1 MIKLIGFPEA
11 TVTIDMSGCIRMDG
25 HSVDTIHPDDFF
37 AGKYD
42 AHDIFIVTVMREL
55 ELRQQIIRELNV
67 RGLSRATFVHS
78 TAIVD
83 PSAVIKPGTFVG
95 PFASVFCQS
104 HIGYDVIVGPYSM
117 VSHKVSIGDGTL
129 IHPGTMIAGT
139 ASIGNNC
146 TMGLRSTV
154 LDQVAICDDVSIAGG
169 ALVNKDITISGCYV
183 GAPARKIARET
194 DFLALDNLQVK

>member
-25 HSVDTIHPDDFF
+25 NAVDVLHPDDFF
-37 AGKYD
+37 AGKYND
-42 AHDIFIVTVMREL
+42 SDTFIVTVMREL

-67 RGLSRATFVHS
+67 RGLVRDTFVHS

-104 HIGYDVIVGPYSM
+104 TIGYDVIVG
-117 VSHKVSIGDGTL
+117 
-129 IHPGTMIAGT
+129 AGT
-139 ASIGNNC
+139 VVLADVPSGKKIVGNP
-146 TMGLRSTV
+146 GRF
-154 LDQVAICDDVSIAGG
+154 I
-169 ALVNKDITISGCYV
+169 
-183 GAPARKIARET
+183 
-194 DFLALDNLQVK
+194 